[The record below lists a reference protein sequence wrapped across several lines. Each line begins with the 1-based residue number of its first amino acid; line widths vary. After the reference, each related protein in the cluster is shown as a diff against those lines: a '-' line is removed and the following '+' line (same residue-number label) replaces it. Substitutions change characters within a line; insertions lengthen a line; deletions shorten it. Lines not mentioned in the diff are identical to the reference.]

1 MEGITIR
8 FQEDILKKIDKTIT
22 EHNFNS
28 RTEFIREAVR
38 DKLSELNRDEL
49 IEKFLALRG
58 KAKIKTRPEDD
69 EKRKWEFSKEFFAE
83 LDKRFKQSSQ
93 A

>member
-8 FQEDILKKIDKTIT
+8 FQEDILKKIDESII

-38 DKLSELNRDEL
+38 DKLLDLNKDEL
-49 IEKFLALRG
+49 IEEFLKLRG
-58 KAKIKTRPEDD
+58 KLKGRTPLSEDRKIKEQV
-69 EKRKWEFSKEFFAE
+69 SKELMEE
-83 LDKRFKQSSQ
+83 LGKKFGR
-93 A
+93 